1 MEAEAMTGTT
11 EKTALDLLREGRDLI
26 AKGWMQ
32 DAYVAVINGIPCYC
46 AMGALGDVGAL
57 EGAADRRHSD
67 HVDATYGVLER
78 EAAARLLAAGFAALN
93 HDCAPVGMPSFHACY
108 VIDRNDEATQASVLA
123 AFDAAIVL
131 ASATPAVQA

>member
-46 AMGALGDVGAL
+46 AMGALGDVGTMD
-57 EGAADRRHSD
+57 GAADRRHSD

-78 EAAARLLAAGFAALN
+78 EAAARSLAAGFATVN
-93 HDCAPVGMPSFHACY
+93 NDCAPDGMPSYFARY
-108 VIDRNDEATQASVLA
+108 VIDANDEASQATVLA

-131 ASATPAVQA
+131 ATPAVQA